1 MESKQL
7 IINPPIPY
15 EYKVDE
21 SKFPLAKISQSF
33 DDSSTVTEKLY
44 WFSGNGDVSTSSPE
58 AFFVFQNEYEKR
70 TDRLLWDDKD
80 HFDNLSHVLQGSAK
94 VAWTDEIVN
103 DNAIVSAPAT
113 QKYKLT
119 IKKLTEMFCG
129 GEERLLEMSYVKHSG
144 KLQHSINIKMK
155 ICSNTSIV

>member
-33 DDSSTVTEKLY
+33 DDGSTVTEKLY
-44 WFSGNGDVSTSSPE
+44 CFSGNGDVSTSSPE
-58 AFFVFQNEYEKR
+58 AFFIFQDEYKNR
-70 TDRLLWDDKD
+70 SDCLLWDNKD
-80 HFDNLSHVLQGSAK
+80 RFDNLSRVLQGSAK
-94 VAWTDEIVN
+94 VAWSDEIVN

-113 QKYKLT
+113 QKYKQET
-119 IKKLTEMFCG
+119 
-129 GEERLLEMSYVKHSG
+129 Y
-144 KLQHSINIKMK
+144 
-155 ICSNTSIV
+155 